1 MVQSLYSR
9 SVMTKAMRQWAAA
22 IKRTVL
28 GDQAVRRMPLWYLP
42 ALGLFR
48 RLSDASQEERQR
60 FTQARLKRVLQAARQ
75 TTYGRECGGDL
86 RLETWPLLT
95 KEQVRS
101 SPQAFLTVPEWL
113 TVPASTSGTTGT
125 PLKLYR
131 SLPSIAVEQAALDW
145 LWQQAGLNP
154 RRTRYAVL
162 RGDDIKSPEDTS
174 PPFWQDEVG
183 GRKRVFSSNHLT
195 RKTLPYFREALQQ
208 FQPQCLFAYP
218 SCVESLCRL
227 LLLEGARLSIPY
239 CITSSEKPS
248 PALAC
253 LLREALGARWVDY
266 YGQAERVAF
275 AYALQ
280 PGEYYFLPGYA
291 FVELIPV
298 EESGDEVLYEIVG
311 TSLWNHAMPLV
322 RYRTGDLIR
331 LPRVLGADEMEQ
343 IRWGLKPF
351 SGVEGRTGDYL
362 ISPEGGVLMG
372 IDHLPRYVDNVVRI
386 QVIQESLDKVR
397 ILVIPDQGFSEKNIL
412 QIEHNI
418 ALKLPPSMHVT
429 IEIVD
434 ALERTAQGKT
444 PFIIRRIQT
453 EEVF

>member
-1 MVQSLYSR
+1 MVQSSW
-9 SVMTKAMRQWAAA
+9 SNAMTKVLRQWSAA

-28 GDQAVRRMPLWYLP
+28 GDSGVRRMPLWYLP
-42 ALGLFR
+42 ALRHFE
-48 RLSDASQEERQR
+48 RLATASLEARQA
-60 FTQARLKRVLQAARQ
+60 FALKRMEGVLRAARQ
-75 TTYGRECGGDL
+75 TPYGRQHGGDL
-86 RLETWPLLT
+86 QLETWPLLS
-95 KEQVRS
+95 KEQVRAN
-101 SPQAFLTVPEWL
+101 PKAFLRVPEWR

-125 PLKLYR
+125 PLRLYR

-145 LWQQAGLNP
+145 LWQRAGLHP
-154 RRTRYAVL
+154 RRVRYAVL
-162 RGDDIKSPEDTS
+162 RGDDIKPPEDTS

-195 RKTLPYFREALQQ
+195 RKTLRYFQEALQQ
-208 FQPQCLFAYP
+208 FQPQCLYAYP
-218 SCVESLCRL
+218 SCAESLCRL
-227 LLLEGARLSIPY
+227 LLLEEARLSIPY

-248 PALAC
+248 PALAS
-253 LLREALGARWVDY
+253 LLREALGASWVDY

-280 PGEYYFLPGYA
+280 PSEYYFLPGYA

-298 EESGDEVLYEIVG
+298 EESGDEILYEIVG
-311 TSLWNHAMPLV
+311 TSLWNLAMPLV

-331 LPRVLGADEMEQ
+331 LPRALGSHEIEL

-351 SGVEGRTGDYL
+351 SGVEGRMGDYL

-372 IDHLPRYVDNVVRI
+372 IDHLPRYVENVIRM

-397 ILVIPDQGFSEKNIL
+397 ILVIPDQGFGEKNL
-412 QIEHNI
+412 RQIEHNI

-434 ALERTAQGKT
+434 ELERTAQNKT
-444 PFIIRRIQT
+444 PFVIRRIRT
-453 EEVF
+453 EEIL